1 MDGNGRW
8 AKARGLPRALGHR
21 QGAEA
26 VREVVKGARE
36 LGIEYLTLY
45 AFSSENWK
53 RPASEVT
60 DLMDLLRLF
69 IRREVKDLDRNGVRL
84 RVIGDRAGLAKD
96 LQELIAD
103 AERTTQ
109 GNTRLTL
116 ILALNYGAQNEILN
130 ACRRLA
136 EQAKAGTLDP
146 AAIDEAAFRQGLH
159 TADIPDPELLIRTS
173 GEQRLSNFLLW
184 QAAYAELVFDDTLW
198 PDFDRTHL
206 ARAVAQFHGRDR
218 RFGASS
224 G

>member
-96 LQELIAD
+96 LQELILE
-103 AERTTQ
+103 AERITAS
-109 GNTRLTL
+109 NTRLTL
-116 ILALNYGAQNEILN
+116 ILALNYGAQSEILN

-136 EQAKAGTLDP
+136 EQARAGVQPHETCDFVRSTAQLGNAQ
-146 AAIDEAAFRQGLH
+146 AAILVSGLPYKIFVE
-159 TADIPDPELLIRTS
+159 TVS
-173 GEQRLSNFLLW
+173 GNVPSARCN
-184 QAAYAELVFDDTLW
+184 W
-198 PDFDRTHL
+198 P
-206 ARAVAQFHGRDR
+206 RAW
-218 RFGASS
+218 SS
-224 G
+224 TP